1 MNEWWLLISFIVLGL
16 LALPLALYPLRKT
29 KWLMVIIVPV
39 FVVFSS
45 LVYWRWG
52 AWSSWQEYQH
62 REATQQQVQAVLQT
76 IKSPA
81 ELVERMKTR
90 LKQDPNSERGWYLLG
105 RLYASQGQWL
115 EARDAFLKALEL
127 KPENEMTLIN
137 YAQSLLQLNQQQF
150 NKQIRE
156 ILKNLLQKD
165 PNQPDALAMLAMDA
179 FADRNYQL
187 AIDYWQQLLKLAP
200 EQSEE
205 AQLLRKAIAKAQQ
218 KLMSP

>member
-16 LALPLALYPLRKT
+16 FALPLALYPLRNT
-29 KWLMVIIVPV
+29 KLLIVVVVPV
-39 FVVFSS
+39 LVIFSS
-45 LVYWRWG
+45 FAYWRWG
-52 AWSSWQEYQH
+52 AWPAWQENQH

-81 ELVERMKTR
+81 ELVERMRAR
-90 LKQDPNSERGWYLLG
+90 LKQDPSSERGWYLLG

-127 KPENEMTLIN
+127 KPENEITLIN

-150 NKQIRE
+150 NGQIRTL
-156 ILKNLLQKD
+156 LKNLLQKD

-179 FADRNYQL
+179 FTEKNYQL

-205 AQLLRKAIAKAQQ
+205 ALLLRKAIAKAQQ

>member
-29 KWLMVIIVPV
+29 KLLMVIIVPV